1 MMAQMTARLTLPQ
14 RRRAETFEL
23 CHGGQNT
30 PFQITV
36 GYYPDD
42 RVGEL
47 FIAGGKSGSDL
58 EAIAREGAIM
68 FSLAIQYG
76 APLDVVQRAILREQN
91 GEPSTIIG
99 AAIDRLMEEKT

>member
-1 MMAQMTARLTLPQ
+1 MTLPQ

-42 RVGEL
+42 RIGEV
-47 FIAGGKSGSDL
+47 FIAGSKSGSDL
-58 EAIAREGAIM
+58 EATARDGAILLS
-68 FSLAIQYG
+68 FLIQFG
-76 APLDVVQRAILREQN
+76 VPLDVIQHAITREEN
-91 GEPSTIIG
+91 GSPSTVIG
-99 AAIDRLMEEKT
+99 AVIDKLMMD